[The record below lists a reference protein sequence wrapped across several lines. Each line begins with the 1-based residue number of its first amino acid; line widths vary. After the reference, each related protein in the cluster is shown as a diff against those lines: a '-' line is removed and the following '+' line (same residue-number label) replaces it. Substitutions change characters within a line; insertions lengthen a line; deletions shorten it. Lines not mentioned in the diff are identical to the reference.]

1 MDKFETVILNALE
14 NAAISGLC
22 RDGQLEIGV
31 QEARKIKPDLTDQ
44 ELYRRVIDL
53 YEDWQDL

>member
-1 MDKFETVILNALE
+1 MDKFETAILIALE

-53 YEDWQDL
+53 YEDWQGL